1 VDDLE
6 YPEIQALLSRPA
18 ESIPGQIG
26 RRRFLQGA
34 VASAGAFALLPSWM
48 EAMAGAATPIGT
60 HDGVLVVVQLGGG
73 HDGMSMVVPRD
84 GHRDH
89 SRYRSFR
96 GSLAV
101 SGALTL
107 PETLGLHP
115 RMSKLKARYDKGRV
129 AIVRGVGLPVDDL
142 SHFSSTATWM
152 AGTSTSAR
160 DTGWLGRWLDGVPES
175 AEGLRAAQI
184 GSSVPLHLLG
194 RSSVVTAMDTRG
206 DLFGSDRSETWMPPV
221 YDAVRAMGRNSTG
234 RGRLTD
240 LVADTN
246 MNAMSLARRLSAA
259 YRPALPSTRL
269 VSDLTLA
276 ARLINLDLGLRVIS
290 CSHGSYDLHDGHAYS
305 YPILLGELDDA
316 IDAFFATLEPAFA
329 DRVALMTFSEF
340 GRTVRANGSQ
350 GTDHG
355 TASLQLVVGEKV
367 KGGLYGAQPKL
378 DDLTSNGD
386 LKVSVDYRS
395 VYASVI
401 DGWLAGG
408 SSTILGGTF
417 PDLGLFKTQPGGPS
431 APPPGTP
438 NPWKP
443 FADPA
448 TLVRQQYVDFLD
460 RVADDAGVTHWV
472 NLLTTGGKTISW
484 VVNSFLNSAEFG
496 VAVAPAARLALACFG
511 APPGFSD
518 LMAWADRVRAREPLA
533 TVAASVTAKPEFATR
548 YGALSDSAFV
558 TKAHRDATG
567 ANPTS
572 SWAAPWVSSL
582 GGGTKTRA
590 DVMAAITV
598 LPAAASYLRPQ
609 VEVMMTYAGL
619 LRRAPD
625 ASGYTFWV
633 GQVRGG
639 TSIQRLVAQFFASA
653 EYAAR
658 FD

>member
-1 VDDLE
+1 MDDLE

-18 ESIPGQIG
+18 ESIPGQLG

-34 VASAGAFALLPSWM
+34 LASAGAFAMLPSWM
-48 EAMAGAATPIGT
+48 EHMAGAATPIGT
-60 HDGVLVVVQLGGG
+60 HDGVLVVIQLGGG
-73 HDGMSMVVPRD
+73 NDGMSLVVPRD

-89 SRYRSFR
+89 GRYRTAR

-107 PETLGLHP
+107 PDNLGLNP
-115 RMSKLKARYDKGRV
+115 RMTKLKARYDRGRV
-129 AIVRGVGLPVDDL
+129 AVVRGVGLPVDDL

-152 AGTSTSAR
+152 AGTSSSAR
-160 DTGWLGRWLDGVPES
+160 DTGWLGRWLDGVPEAS
-175 AEGLRAAQI
+175 EGLRAAQI
-184 GSSVPLHLLG
+184 GASVPLHLLG
-194 RSSVVTAMDTRG
+194 RASTVTAMDTRG

-221 YDAVRAMGRNSTG
+221 YDAVRAMGRNNTG
-234 RGRLTD
+234 QGRLTD

-246 MNAMSLARRLSAA
+246 ASAMALARRLSAA

-290 CSHGSYDLHDGHAYS
+290 CSHGSYDLHDGHGYG

-316 IDAFFATLEPAFA
+316 IEAFFATLEPAFA
-329 DRVALMTFSEF
+329 DRVAVMTFSEF
-340 GRTVRANGSQ
+340 GRTVRANGSG

-355 TASLQLVVGEKV
+355 TAAPLLVIGEKV
-367 KGGLYGAQPKL
+367 KGGLYGAQPAL
-378 DDLTSNGD
+378 DDLTSSGD
-386 LKVSVDYRS
+386 LKVKVDYRS
-395 VYASVI
+395 VYASVL

-417 PDLGLFKTQPGGPS
+417 PNLGLFKTQPGGPS

-448 TLVRQQYVDFLD
+448 TLVRQQYVDLLD
-460 RVADDAGVTHWV
+460 RVADDAGVTHWS
-472 NLLTTGGKTISW
+472 NLLTSGARSISW
-484 VVNSFLNSAEFG
+484 VVNAFLNSAEFG
-496 VAVAPAARLALACFG
+496 VAVAPAARLGLACFG
-511 APPGFSD
+511 VPPGFSD
-518 LMAWADRVRAREPLA
+518 LMAWSDRVRAREPLA
-533 TVAASVTAKPEFATR
+533 AVAASVTAKPEFATR
-548 YGALSDSAFV
+548 YGSLSSSAFV
-558 TKAHRDATG
+558 TRAHRDATG
-567 ANPTS
+567 ANPAS
-572 SWAAPWVSSL
+572 SWSTPWVTALGNSS
-582 GGGTKTRA
+582 KTRA
-590 DVMAAITV
+590 DVMAAIV
-598 LPAAASYLRPQ
+598 ALPAAVSHLRPQ

-625 ASGYTFWV
+625 ASGYAFWV
-633 GQVRGG
+633 AKVRSG

-653 EYAAR
+653 EYTRR
-658 FD
+658 FT